1 MGVRDWIRNRLLDL
15 AMRQMDGL
23 RPEALERASGQV
35 LEVGFGTALNLEHY
49 PGTVTA
55 LTGLDPKPAD
65 GLPAFA
71 ARIEAARFP
80 VARCILPADGE
91 LPFGEGAFD
100 SVVTT
105 WTLCSIP
112 DPSAALA
119 EMRRVLK
126 PGGTYCFI
134 EHGRA
139 PTDRTARWQDR
150 CDPVWKRI
158 SDGCHM
164 NRAIDTLVQAADFE
178 IMSLDRFRMPGPG
191 LLSHMYRGVAKRSSG
206 VDPNPVP

>member
-1 MGVRDWIRNRLLDL
+1 MGVRDWIRNRLLDA
-15 AMRQMDGL
+15 AMRQMNEL
-23 RPEALERASGQV
+23 RPEALAGATGRV
-35 LEVGFGTALNLEHY
+35 LEVGFGTALNLEYY
-49 PGTVTA
+49 PETVRS

-71 ARIEAARFP
+71 QRIKAARFP
-80 VARCILPADGE
+80 VERCILPADGE
-91 LPFGEGAFD
+91 LPFEEGFFD

-112 DPSAALA
+112 EPSAALE

-139 PTDRTARWQDR
+139 PTDATARWQDR
-150 CDPVWKRI
+150 CDPIWTRI

-164 NRAIDTLVQAADFE
+164 NRAIDRLVQAADFDIVGLE
-178 IMSLDRFRMPGPG
+178 RFRMPGPG
-191 LLSHMYRGVAKRSSG
+191 LLSHMYRGVARRNAG
-206 VDPNPVP
+206 